1 MSNRGYAGYYK
12 NFYLR
17 SSYEYAYAM
26 YLDFFSITWDYERQ
40 IFNVE
45 NKLYKPDFFILNP
58 DNTIKKIVEVKSKN
72 LAAIENAKQNLKYIQ
87 EQFGYEIEVISY
99 RQLLSL
105 YEKLPFTLNSV
116 ITAWISSSETTI
128 SKVATGNKNGH
139 FNMKHSIE
147 TKKKI
152 GEHTKLLWAE
162 DSASRRRML
171 EGLNKSGMKKGYIRV
186 PREERICLFC
196 KTTFTTLSTS
206 TQKYCSQSCS
216 GIVAI
221 KLATEASVNKQL
233 QIHKEI
239 KQYVFYWLEDKTETV
254 MNTPF
259 NRIKTTLEPLLKE
272 IENKFGIKDIR
283 IVSKAVVG
291 HDCGR
296 KELLKFMK
304 KICSENVC

>member
-12 NFYLR
+12 DFYLR
-17 SSYEYAYAM
+17 SSYEYAYAK
-26 YLDFFSITWDYERQ
+26 YLDFYSIAWDYERQ
-40 IFNVE
+40 IFNIE

-72 LAAIENAKQNLKYIQ
+72 LTAIQVAKQNLRYIQ
-87 EQFGYEIEVISY
+87 ENYGYEIEVISY
-99 RQLLSL
+99 KQLLSL
-105 YEKLPFTLNSV
+105 YENLPFTLNSV

-128 SKVATGNKNGH
+128 SKVAYGSKNGH

-162 DSASRRRML
+162 DSPSRRRML

-186 PREERICLFC
+186 PREERNCLFC
-196 KTTFTTLSTS
+196 KTTFTVLNTS
-206 TQKYCSQSCS
+206 LQKYCSQSCS
-216 GIVAI
+216 GNVAI
-221 KLATEASVNKQL
+221 KLATEASVNKQK

-239 KQYVFYWLEDKTETV
+239 KHYVLHWLKDNKETV
-254 MNTPF
+254 MHTPF

-291 HDCGR
+291 NDCGR

-304 KICSENVC
+304 NMCSENVC